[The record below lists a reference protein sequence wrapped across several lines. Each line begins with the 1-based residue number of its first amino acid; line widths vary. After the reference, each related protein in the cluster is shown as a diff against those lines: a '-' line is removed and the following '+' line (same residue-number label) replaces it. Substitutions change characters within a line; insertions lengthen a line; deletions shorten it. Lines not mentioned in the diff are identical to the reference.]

1 MEVYSSWAIRS
12 ARVIFR
18 ARANLVFLVGVAIA
32 MAVLGQQNADTVNL
46 DASTLQAHAYDLHN
60 QSPAM
65 HDDLVQHLQGTA
77 PLAAQEKLKTNG
89 LSFHIYSDGPLSTPA
104 GLLFVLQRDTCSS
117 DAIVIGQIS
126 GQKSHLTTNRTNVYT
141 DYAFNVDQTLK
152 GTPAKQIVLTRRG
165 GSVQGIPSG
174 SSLNSVD
181 VTDDEYPNL
190 QPNKVYLLI
199 LARIAATSA
208 YVATVA
214 QDALVGDNA
223 QWKFVR
229 AADSQ
234 MVLPEL
240 AQGTLENNIT
250 DWLKSCR

>member
-1 MEVYSSWAIRS
+1 MEVHSSWVIRS
-12 ARVIFR
+12 AHAIYR
-18 ARANLVFLVGVAIA
+18 ARAKRLFLVGTAIA
-32 MAVLGQQNADTVNL
+32 MAARGQQNADTVNL
-46 DASTLQAHAYDLHN
+46 DSSALQAHASDWHN

-65 HDDLVQHLQGTA
+65 HADLVQHLQSTA
-77 PLAAQEKLKTNG
+77 PLAAQKKLKTNG

-104 GLLFVLQRDTCSS
+104 GLLSVLQRDTCSS
-117 DAIVIGQIS
+117 DAIMIGQIS

-152 GTPAKQIVLTRRG
+152 GTPSKEIVLTRKG

-174 SSLNSVD
+174 SSLTSVD
-181 VTDDEYPNL
+181 VTEDEYPNPR
-190 QPNKVYLLI
+190 PNKTYLLI
-199 LARIAATSA
+199 LDRIAATGA

-223 QWKFVR
+223 HWKLVR

-240 AQGTLENNIT
+240 AQRALENNI
-250 DWLKSCR
+250 SCFMHRN